1 MQLEAFPGKKRRGI
15 SLTPLIDV
23 VFILLLFFML
33 SSNFMHW
40 RQITLSSAEQSEQ
53 TPDKI
58 EVVRVESDA
67 GRVTHAGKSYQLQD
81 LTALSAL
88 VAANPEA
95 VFAVEAAPEVKT
107 HQVRLRARG
116 PAVAREGR
124 GLWVS
129 RWPVGGVRASPSP
142 GSR

>member
-15 SLTPLIDV
+15 GLTPLIDV

-107 HQVRLRARG
+107 QTLVSLLDQLHRAG
-116 PAVAREGR
+116 AKK
-124 GLWVS
+124 VS
-129 RWPVGGVRASPSP
+129 MTGVLP
-142 GSR
+142 